1 MTTALVPAQSNWL
14 VMHVTVM
21 MLSYGALLAGCL
33 LAICYLI
40 VAFFSPRLSLAQTEN
55 MNVKKFKPEL
65 TATELPL
72 TNELNLAWSSE
83 INDKSKLIQVQLSA
97 TLDN

>member
-1 MTTALVPAQSNWL
+1 MIKMTTALVPALQSNWL

-40 VAFFSPRLSLAQTEN
+40 VAFFHL
-55 MNVKKFKPEL
+55 V
-65 TATELPL
+65 
-72 TNELNLAWSSE
+72 
-83 INDKSKLIQVQLSA
+83 
-97 TLDN
+97 

>member
-1 MTTALVPAQSNWL
+1 MTTALVPALQSNWL

-40 VAFFSPRLSLAQTEN
+40 VAFFSSFKFSSNGKYEREN
-55 MNVKKFKPEL
+55 SKPEL
-65 TATELPL
+65 ATELPL

-83 INDKSKLIQVQLSA
+83 INDKNKLIQVHSYQQL
-97 TLDN
+97 

>member
-1 MTTALVPAQSNWL
+1 
-14 VMHVTVM
+14 MHVTVM

-55 MNVKKFKPEL
+55 MNVKNSKPEL
-65 TATELPL
+65 TTELPL

-83 INDKSKLIQVQLSA
+83 INDKKKLIQVHSYQQL
-97 TLDN
+97 

>member
-1 MTTALVPAQSNWL
+1 MTTALVPALQSNWL

-40 VAFFSPRLSLAQTEN
+40 VAFFSPRLSLAQTE
-55 MNVKKFKPEL
+55 K
-65 TATELPL
+65 
-72 TNELNLAWSSE
+72 
-83 INDKSKLIQVQLSA
+83 I
-97 TLDN
+97 

>member
-1 MTTALVPAQSNWL
+1 M
-14 VMHVTVM
+14 
-21 MLSYGALLAGCL
+21 ALLAGCL

-55 MNVKKFKPEL
+55 MNEKFKPEL

-83 INDKSKLIQVQLSA
+83 INDKSKLIQFTVIS
-97 TLDN
+97 NFR

>member
-1 MTTALVPAQSNWL
+1 MTTALVPALQSNWL

-40 VAFFSPRLSLAQTEN
+40 VAFFFKFSSNGKLNE
-55 MNVKKFKPEL
+55 KFK
-65 TATELPL
+65 T
-72 TNELNLAWSSE
+72 
-83 INDKSKLIQVQLSA
+83 
-97 TLDN
+97 

>member
-1 MTTALVPAQSNWL
+1 MTTALVPALQSNWL

-40 VAFFSPRLSLAQTEN
+40 VAFSPRLSLAQTEN
-55 MNVKKFKPEL
+55 MNVKIQ
-65 TATELPL
+65 
-72 TNELNLAWSSE
+72 NLS
-83 INDKSKLIQVQLSA
+83 
-97 TLDN
+97 

>member
-1 MTTALVPAQSNWL
+1 MTTALVPALQSNWL

-40 VAFFSPRLSLAQTEN
+40 AFSPVPFS
-55 MNVKKFKPEL
+55 
-65 TATELPL
+65 
-72 TNELNLAWSSE
+72 TNENRNEANVS
-83 INDKSKLIQVQLSA
+83 
-97 TLDN
+97 

>member
-1 MTTALVPAQSNWL
+1 M

-40 VAFFSPRLSLAQTEN
+40 VAFFFRLSLAQTEN
-55 MNVKKFKPEL
+55 MNVKNSKPEL
-65 TATELPL
+65 TTTELPL
-72 TNELNLAWSSE
+72 TNELNLAQKWG
-83 INDKSKLIQVQLSA
+83 
-97 TLDN
+97 